1 MGLTEKQRE
10 DLRHIRGVVQ
20 DSRYR
25 IFHECNLR
33 QVTVGFKLRSG
44 KITSDLGI
52 VAFTQAKLSRNQLND
67 RRILPLEDSVK
78 GVLTDVVEVPGG
90 FYPRSER
97 KVRLPED
104 SLSENLTK
112 PTTLPAGFGR
122 SANFGRQRPF
132 KGGDAGI
139 HFAVSG
145 SGTFAIVNKDSEIL
159 TNNHVGA
166 NEDVEGGD
174 FARQGDVWLQPGAHG
189 GATASDAVAVL
200 DRWNKIAPV
209 VHHQDYRFNMY
220 DAAIGRVLDNLEEGT
235 DFELGQVRKLGN
247 VEGAISVDVGD
258 EVTKMGARTEV
269 TKGIVTHVF
278 VPGAVT
284 RVGPY
289 HGHDADFAL
298 QLVIQSQ
305 QGPFSGAGDSGSLIL
320 RDEKDKGAG
329 SYKAAA
335 LLFAGGTDEHGSD
348 LTIASPIIPIIHNLK
363 FKL

>member
-104 SLSENLTK
+104 SLSETLTT
-112 PTTLPAGFGR
+112 PTTPPAGFGR

-166 NEDVEGGD
+166 N
-174 FARQGDVWLQPGAHG
+174 
-189 GATASDAVAVL
+189 
-200 DRWNKIAPV
+200 
-209 VHHQDYRFNMY
+209 
-220 DAAIGRVLDNLEEGT
+220 
-235 DFELGQVRKLGN
+235 
-247 VEGAISVDVGD
+247 
-258 EVTKMGARTEV
+258 
-269 TKGIVTHVF
+269 
-278 VPGAVT
+278 
-284 RVGPY
+284 
-289 HGHDADFAL
+289 
-298 QLVIQSQ
+298 
-305 QGPFSGAGDSGSLIL
+305 
-320 RDEKDKGAG
+320 
-329 SYKAAA
+329 
-335 LLFAGGTDEHGSD
+335 
-348 LTIASPIIPIIHNLK
+348 
-363 FKL
+363 

>member
-20 DSRYR
+20 DSRQR
-25 IFHECNLR
+25 IFEECRLR
-33 QVTVGFKLRSG
+33 QVTVGFKTRSG

-52 VAFTQAKLSRNQLND
+52 VAFTQAKLPRSQLND
-67 RRILPLEDSVK
+67 RKILPLEDSVK
-78 GVLTDVVEVPGG
+78 GIITDVVSVPGG
-90 FYPRSER
+90 FYPRSDR
-97 KVRLPED
+97 RVRLPED
-104 SLSENLTK
+104 SLKGPVSEPFASGLA
-112 PTTLPAGFGR
+112 PR
-122 SANFGRQRPF
+122 ANFGRQRPF

-145 SGTFAIVNKDSEIL
+145 SGTFGIVNKDGEIL

-174 FARQGDVWLQPGAHG
+174 FARKGDVWLQPGAHG

-209 VHHQDYRFNMY
+209 ARHQDYRFNMY
-220 DAAIGRVLDNLEEGT
+220 DAAVGQVLDNLEAGT
-235 DFELGQVRKLGN
+235 DYEPGQVRNIGSA
-247 VEGAISVDVGD
+247 EGATPVDIGD

-269 TKGIVTHVF
+269 TRGVVTHVF

-289 HGHDADFAL
+289 HGQDADFAL

-305 QGPFSGAGDSGSLIL
+305 KGQFSGPGDSGSLIL
-320 RDEKDKGAG
+320 RDEKDKETGN
-329 SYKAAA
+329 YKAAA
-335 LLFAGGTDEHGSD
+335 LLFAGGTDGHGND
-348 LTIASPIIPIIHNLK
+348 LTIASPIIPIMNNLK
-363 FKL
+363 FHI